1 MIVRLARAYGIRP
14 GELQTWDYWTEYV
27 PAMEQI
33 CETPLVDEMI
43 AAVFRGKASK
53 STGSKELSAPMKTKE
68 ERKAAFERLQRE
80 AERRKNAT
88 ETE

>member
-14 GELQTWDYWTEYV
+14 GDLQAWDYWAEYV
-27 PAMEQI
+27 PALEQI

-43 AAVFRGKASK
+43 AAVFRGKSK
-53 STGSKELSAPMKTKE
+53 GAGNKELSAPMKTKE

-80 AERRKNAT
+80 AERRKNANKT
-88 ETE
+88 E

>member
-27 PAMEQI
+27 PAIEQI
-33 CETPLVDEMI
+33 CEIPLVDEII
-43 AAVFRGKASK
+43 AAVFRGKSK
-53 STGSKELSAPMKTKE
+53 GTGSRELSAPMKTKE